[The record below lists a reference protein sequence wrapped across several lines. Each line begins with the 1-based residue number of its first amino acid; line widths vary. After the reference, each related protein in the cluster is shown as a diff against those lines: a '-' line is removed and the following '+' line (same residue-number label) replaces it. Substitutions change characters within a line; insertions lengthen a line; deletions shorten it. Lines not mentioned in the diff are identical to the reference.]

1 MELAEIDDDIEA
13 FLVESYENL
22 DQIERNIIDL
32 EKASPDGE
40 ALVRIYRSLH
50 TLKGNCGFLPFPKLE
65 ALAHAGESLL
75 SSVRDAAKQQ
85 PGGDR
90 NLVLTPQII
99 NILLQTVDSIRQIL
113 SQIKNTRHEG
123 DNDYSALIKA
133 LTELQQTKPTSHL
146 AGNTQVQQPSEPVQ
160 LLQSSHTDEALPNT
174 NQINTFSSLTP
185 PHPYIPTPIFLDGEL
200 PDVSTFTAS
209 ESSYIRVNVD
219 LLDQLMNLVGELVLT
234 RNQMIGLS
242 NKFQDTSLAATCQRL
257 NLITSELQEGVM
269 KTRLQPI
276 STIWQKFPRVIRD
289 LAIALGKQV
298 QVEMQGADTELDKS
312 IIETIKDP
320 LIHLVR
326 NCIDHG
332 IELPTQRVA
341 NGKSS
346 IGCLFLK
353 AFYEGSKVNIE
364 IGDDGRGLDPE
375 QLKERSQQLGL
386 VSAVQAATLT
396 ESEAMNLI
404 FLPSFSTTEQ
414 VNNLSGRGF
423 GMDIVKSNI
432 EKLNGSI
439 EIYSQPGQGTT
450 FKIKM
455 PLTLTIIPALI
466 VSSGGDR
473 YGIPQVNLQELVRL
487 EGEQALNSIET
498 FYDVPVYRLRG
509 NLVPLVY
516 LNQVLQLPDNI
527 SNVETLSLVIVQA
540 DNYQFGLVVDTIE
553 DIQDI
558 VVKSLGKQLQ
568 ALSLFAGATIL
579 GDGTVALIIDAI
591 ALANQA
597 GVSAKQKQLLSS
609 ATIRNNQEQVSDR
622 QMVLLFEGPQGARM
636 GIPLT
641 IALRLEEIPP
651 STIEKVGNQ
660 YVVRS
665 YGEILPLID
674 LQNIF
679 GDRHQNH
686 LNDQA
691 LATLS
696 DPLPIVIVS
705 PSPQL
710 SVGLVVECILD
721 IVEEPLTING
731 TPSRPGVLL
740 YTVIQNQITEILD
753 IEAVIHIANPHL
765 LQATKED
772 AVTR

>member
-1 MELAEIDDDIEA
+1 MFSIQVTINTKQVDFECIQQMELAEIDDDIEA

-32 EKASPDGE
+32 EKASADGE

-75 SSVRDAAKQQ
+75 SSVRDAAKQL
-85 PGGDR
+85 PNDDR

-113 SQIKNTRHEG
+113 SQIKNTRDEG
-123 DNDYSALIKA
+123 DNDYSELIKT
-133 LTELQQTKPTSHL
+133 LTKLQQTESSSQL
-146 AGNTQVQQPSEPVQ
+146 AVNTQVQQLSEPVQ
-160 LLQSSHTDEALPNT
+160 
-174 NQINTFSSLTP
+174 
-185 PHPYIPTPIFLDGEL
+185 FLNGEL
-200 PDVSTFTAS
+200 LEVSNLRAS

-219 LLDQLMNLVGELVLT
+219 LLDQLVNLVGELVLT
-234 RNQMIGLS
+234 RNQVIGLS
-242 NKFQDTSLAATCQRL
+242 NKFQDTTFATTCQRL
-257 NLITSELQEGVM
+257 NLITADLQEGVM

-298 QVEMQGADTELDKS
+298 QVDMQGADTGLDKS

-320 LIHLVR
+320 LTHLVR

-332 IELPTQRVA
+332 IESPTERLA

-346 IGCLFLK
+346 IGRLFLR
-353 AFYEGSKVNIE
+353 AFYQGGKVNIE
-364 IGDDGRGLDPE
+364 IGDDGRGLDPK

-386 VSAVQAATLT
+386 VSAVQVAAMS

-404 FLPSFSTTEQ
+404 FLPGLSTTEQ

-473 YGIPQVNLQELVRL
+473 YAIPQASLQELVRL
-487 EGEQALNSIET
+487 EREQALNSIET

-516 LNQVLQLPDNI
+516 LNQVLQLSDNI
-527 SNVETLSLVIVQA
+527 KNLETLSLVIVQA

-558 VVKSLGKQLQ
+558 VIKPLGKQLQ

-579 GDGTVALIIDAI
+579 GNGTVALIIDAI

-609 ATIRNNQEQVSDR
+609 ATPENNQEQVSDR
-622 QMVLLFEGPQGARM
+622 QMVLLFEGSQGAPM

-641 IALRLEEIPP
+641 IALRLEEISP
-651 STIEKVGNQ
+651 SAVEKVANQ

-679 GDRHQNH
+679 GDRHANH
-686 LNDQA
+686 LD
-691 LATLS
+691 

-705 PSPQL
+705 LSSQL
-710 SVGLVVECILD
+710 SVALVVERILD
-721 IVEEPLTING
+721 IVEEPLTIKG
-731 TPSRPGVLL
+731 IPSRPGILFC
-740 YTVIQNQITEILD
+740 TVIQNQIIEILD
-753 IEAVIHIANPHL
+753 IEAVIQIANPYL
-765 LQATKED
+765 LQAIKED
-772 AVTR
+772 TVIM